1 MRVPWTRKPAY
12 VEWTLSRDGDAFGAV
27 IYRSSAP
34 MITVGEIPAVHPS
47 TADAGAAVER
57 WVAASLDRYRLNDE
71 FEAFKATVRR
81 LEAQGDPGMD
91 ESRLWG
97 RPE

>member
-1 MRVPWTRKPAY
+1 MRAPWTRKPAY
-12 VEWTLSRDGDAFGAV
+12 VEWTLTRDGDAFGAV

-34 MITVGEIPAVHPS
+34 MITVGAIPAVHPS
-47 TADAGAAVER
+47 ADDAGAAVEA
-57 WVAASLDRYRLNDE
+57 WAVSLSDRYRLNDE
-71 FEAFKATVRR
+71 LEEFKETVRK
-81 LEAQGDPGMD
+81 LEAEGDPGMN